1 MTHGAL
7 WTRDDITDIDCA
19 CELLVA
25 ASRRIGPYDPMA
37 QDMVENALQLIRDM
51 TGNGPLAVLFT
62 SEPPT
67 SSRH

>member
-1 MTHGAL
+1 
-7 WTRDDITDIDCA
+7 
-19 CELLVA
+19 
-25 ASRRIGPYDPMA
+25 MA